1 MANLNTPFGLQ
12 LYQRDGN
19 ADFRASAVKY
29 YVPAG
34 TTSALFQGDP
44 VITVA
49 SSADSLGYNG
59 VKLAAAGTSNRIT
72 GVITGFLG
80 TGTPNPSFF
89 GLSGTPGPAYKPAS
103 NSVAYYV
110 LVTEDPAAL
119 YEVQANASVAATVV
133 RQECQPR
140 RGDGKYLHRLVRLAL
155 GHHVHWHVEHASGE
169 HQGLCG
175 EPAEC
180 AWLRECE
187 TSGVDQPEHQRQRHD
202 RHLARLK

>member
-133 RQECQPR
+133 
-140 RGDGKYLHRLVRLAL
+140 GKNANLVA
-155 GHHVHWHVEHASGE
+155 GTGSTYTGWSG
-169 HQGLCG
+169 
-175 EPAEC
+175 
-180 AWLRECE
+180 WLLDT
-187 TSGVDQPEHQRQRHD
+187 TSIGTSSTLQVSIKGFAVNPQNAPGSANAKLLVSINQNTNVN
-202 RHLARLK
+202 ATTGI